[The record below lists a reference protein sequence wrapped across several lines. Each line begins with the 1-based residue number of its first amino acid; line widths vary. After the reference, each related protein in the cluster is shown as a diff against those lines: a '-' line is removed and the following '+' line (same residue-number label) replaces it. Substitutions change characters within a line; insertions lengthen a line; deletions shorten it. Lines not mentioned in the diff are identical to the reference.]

1 MGPTL
6 WIPGSGMAMAEGLGA
21 ETAAAD
27 DVAWIRA
34 LSELIGH
41 AVRRTIVNDRLS
53 VLVSGVI
60 SGSFIER

>member
-1 MGPTL
+1 
-6 WIPGSGMAMAEGLGA
+6 MAMAEVLGA
-21 ETAAAD
+21 EVAAD